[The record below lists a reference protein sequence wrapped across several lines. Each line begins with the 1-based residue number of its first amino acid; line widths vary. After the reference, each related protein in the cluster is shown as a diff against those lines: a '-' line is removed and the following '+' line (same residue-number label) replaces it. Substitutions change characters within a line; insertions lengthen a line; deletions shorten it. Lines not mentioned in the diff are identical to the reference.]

1 MIYIGLDLGQRHDN
15 SGFVGIEKP
24 ARHRLST
31 MPQSL
36 LLRMAERIPL
46 GMAYPEIVEVLTSN
60 SRLQRTCPAIR
71 PNNAMGRMAGDG
83 LCKLVVD
90 ATGLGRP
97 VVEMIRRARLE
108 CDLTAVMITSGD
120 RQHYRPGEGGSM
132 NVPKQ
137 DLIAGVQM
145 ALERRELRIAKKLR
159 EAGTLKRELL
169 DVRMSRRD
177 SGYLRFGAD
186 GYGQHDDLVIALAL
200 AIWRAGRF

>member
-46 GMAYPEIVEVLTSN
+46 GMAYPEIVEVMRYVT
-60 SRLQRTCPAIR
+60 AMG
-71 PNNAMGRMAGDG
+71 NAMGRMAGDG

>member
-1 MIYIGLDLGQRHDN
+1 
-15 SGFVGIEKP
+15 
-24 ARHRLST
+24 
-31 MPQSL
+31 
-36 LLRMAERIPL
+36 
-46 GMAYPEIVEVLTSN
+46 
-60 SRLQRTCPAIR
+60 
-71 PNNAMGRMAGDG
+71 
-83 LCKLVVD
+83 
-90 ATGLGRP
+90 
-97 VVEMIRRARLE
+97 
-108 CDLTAVMITSGD
+108 
-120 RQHYRPGEGGSM
+120 M

-145 ALERRELRIAKKLR
+145 ALERRELRIAKKVR